1 MNSDYIKQLEQQIE
15 EMQAKLSVSDATNAE
30 LKHLAELRDSEN
42 GESSREILSLT
53 EELRIMKASYEHACD
68 LVARMHK
75 AATGKTCAPHS
86 NPVADVAK
94 LRSMYIRLKEQRH
107 DKHRDRSV

>member
-1 MNSDYIKQLEQQIE
+1 MDDYTKQLEQQIE
-15 EMQAKLSVSDATNAE
+15 EMQAKLAVSDAANAE

-53 EELRIMKASYEHACD
+53 EELRNTKADYERACE
-68 LVARMHK
+68 LVAKMHK
-75 AATGKTCAPHS
+75 AAMGKVCAPRS

-107 DKHRDRSV
+107 DKHRDRSI